1 MLLQLRIVDFAII
14 EGVELALAPGLNVL
28 SGETGAGKS
37 MIVGA
42 ASLLRGGRA
51 SAEIVRKGSKEAVV
65 EALFGLDGQPR
76 AQAMLDELGLPA
88 GDGELLVRRV
98 VPRNGRGRIWVNGSL
113 CTAAVL
119 ARLMGGLLD
128 ISGQHEYQSLGDRA
142 VQLEL
147 LDALA
152 VQPAQRTAMASAY
165 QKLGEL
171 AQALERTQ
179 LDDRRRVERIDFL
192 QFQLRELEAAKLE
205 LGEDEQLET
214 RVARLRRASDLA
226 EASAQAERELYGQD
240 RSLCQR
246 IAALHRRIVDLE
258 HLDPVLVPLAAQLE
272 EGRVL
277 LEDAAFSLGRYA
289 AGIEQDPQSLETTE
303 ARLDLL
309 RRLQRKHGG
318 SLEEVLARQQ
328 AMRSELDE
336 LASLDLRRDELHQQ
350 LAAAQDEARKVAGR
364 LTTARRR
371 GARQLAAGINA
382 KLGELGMK
390 GATFDVA
397 LEPRA
402 EREGVPAAFLLR
414 DGKVTRRV
422 GASGWDRVEFVVA
435 TNLGEDARP
444 LGRIA
449 SGGELSRLML
459 ALRQVLGQ
467 HAPAGTSVFDEVD
480 AGIGGAVADVVGQSL
495 AQVARHRQVLVVTHL
510 PQVAAYAQRHFR
522 VGKGTVARGTK
533 GGPRTTTTLRAL
545 DDAERTEELARMLA
559 GSRVTEAARANARQ
573 LFSAA
578 EAARA
583 AAAK

>member
-14 EGVELALAPGLNVL
+14 EGVELTLAPGLNVL

-42 ASLLRGGRA
+42 ASLLRGGRS
-51 SAEIVRKGSKEAVV
+51 SAEIVRKGSQEAVV
-65 EALFGLDGQPR
+65 EALFALEGQRR
-76 AQAMLDELGLPA
+76 AQALLEELGLPA

-98 VPRNGRGRIWVNGSL
+98 VPRSGRGRIWVNGSL

-119 ARLMGGLLD
+119 GRLMAGLLD
-128 ISGQHEYQSLGDRA
+128 ISGQHEYQSLGDRGM
-142 VQLEL
+142 QLEL

-152 VQPAQRTAMASAY
+152 VQPAQRAAMAAAH
-165 QKLGEL
+165 QKLVEL
-171 AQALERTQ
+171 GQALDRTQ
-179 LDDRRRVERIDFL
+179 LDDRQRVERIDFL

-226 EASAQAERELYGQD
+226 EATAQAERELYAQD

-246 IAALHRRIVDLE
+246 IAALHRRISDLQ

-277 LEDAAFSLGRYA
+277 LEDAAFSLGRY
-289 AGIEQDPQSLETTE
+289 GSSIEQDPQSLDATE

-309 RRLQRKHGG
+309 RRLLRKHGG

-328 AMRSELDE
+328 AMRAELDE
-336 LASLDLRRDELHQQ
+336 LASLDLRRDELHRA
-350 LAAAQDEARKVAGR
+350 LAVAQDEARQVAGR

-371 GARQLAAGINA
+371 GARRLATGINA

-390 GATFDVA
+390 GAAFDVA

-402 EREGVPAAFLLR
+402 EHEGVAAALVLR
-414 DGKVTRRV
+414 DGKISRRV

-495 AQVARHRQVLVVTHL
+495 AQVAHHRQVLVVTHL
-510 PQVAAYAQRHFR
+510 PQVAAYAERHFH
-522 VGKGTVARGTK
+522 VGKGTRGA
-533 GGPRTTTTLRAL
+533 RTTTTLREL
-545 DDAERTEELARMLA
+545 DDAERIEELARMLA

-578 EAARA
+578 EAARGPLA
-583 AAAK
+583 E